1 MVRFAQCAHT
11 NPNLGLFCGFDC
23 SGIRPK
29 NRLNCPKT
37 PRIAPK
43 AVLNNAHVMR
53 KLRHLT
59 HRRRPSA
66 WTQALGFVM
75 AFNAGAVNA
84 GGFMVLGLYTSHMT
98 GFVSMIADHMVLGN
112 TALVL
117 AALGTIVA
125 FATGAA
131 VSAALV
137 ALADALRL
145 RSPYA
150 LPLLLVAALMLA
162 FGLLG
167 AVAMRWQT
175 PFAVPLTALVLAF
188 TMGVQNATLT
198 KMSRATIR
206 TTHMTGVITDLGI
219 ELGRWWFARYFAPR
233 EGLLKN
239 PAGQNQKIAQHR
251 QRATLFFALLAM
263 FLLGAVLGATGFH
276 HLGFI
281 CVLPLALLFMA
292 VSVPP
297 LWLDYRRLMSR
308 KVTNSSAVVG

>member
-1 MVRFAQCAHT
+1 
-11 NPNLGLFCGFDC
+11 
-23 SGIRPK
+23 
-29 NRLNCPKT
+29 
-37 PRIAPK
+37 
-43 AVLNNAHVMR
+43 MR

-59 HRRRPSA
+59 HRRRPNA
-66 WTQALGFVM
+66 WTQALGFLM

-125 FATGAA
+125 FTAGAT
-131 VSAALV
+131 VSAWLV
-137 ALADALRL
+137 AAADALRL

-150 LPLLLVAALMLA
+150 LPLMLVAVLMLA
-162 FGLLG
+162 FGLMG
-167 AVAMRWQT
+167 AVTLRWKT
-175 PFAVPLTALVLAF
+175 PFTVPLTALILAF

-206 TTHMTGVITDLGI
+206 TTHMTGVITDFGI
-219 ELGRWWFARYFAPR
+219 ELGRLWFVRYFAA
-233 EGLLKN
+233 GLPHDPGGLDRSH
-239 PAGQNQKIAQHR
+239 KIAHHSR
-251 QRATLFFALLAM
+251 RATLFAALFTM
-263 FLLGAVLGATGFH
+263 FLLGAVVGATGFH

-281 CVLPLALLFMA
+281 CVVPLALLLMA
-292 VSVPP
+292 VSIAP
-297 LWLDYRRLMSR
+297 LWLDYRRLISR